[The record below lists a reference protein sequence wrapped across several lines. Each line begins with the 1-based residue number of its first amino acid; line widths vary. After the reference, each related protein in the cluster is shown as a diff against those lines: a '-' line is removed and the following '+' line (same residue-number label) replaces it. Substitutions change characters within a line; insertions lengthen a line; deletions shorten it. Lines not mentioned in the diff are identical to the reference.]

1 MRWNNVRGLGDWFNH
16 SLLMAAIVAVRAFHE
31 EEFTGC
37 SDQDSVGLVGAL
49 CGERDVT
56 GGE

>member
-1 MRWNNVRGLGDWFNH
+1 
-16 SLLMAAIVAVRAFHE
+16 MAAIVAVRAFHE

-37 SDQDSVGLVGAL
+37 LDQDSVGLVGAL
-49 CGERDVT
+49 CGERDVA

>member
-1 MRWNNVRGLGDWFNH
+1 LGDWFNH

-49 CGERDVT
+49 CGERDVA

>member
-1 MRWNNVRGLGDWFNH
+1 MK
-16 SLLMAAIVAVRAFHE
+16 
-31 EEFTGC
+31 EFTGC

-49 CGERDVT
+49 CGERDVA